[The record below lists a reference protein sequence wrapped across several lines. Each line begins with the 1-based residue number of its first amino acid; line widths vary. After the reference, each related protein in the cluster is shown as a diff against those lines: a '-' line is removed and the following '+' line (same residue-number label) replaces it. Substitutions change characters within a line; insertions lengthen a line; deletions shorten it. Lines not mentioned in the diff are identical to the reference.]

1 MCVLGVRGQT
11 AAGPKAGSTSHPVV
25 ALVVVGVAATVGMRV
40 TKKPGDGGALAK
52 DAPVALA
59 FAPGDVT
66 YVEAQPLARWLPVS
80 GTLQP
85 VRQAIVKAKVAGDVL
100 QVTVR
105 EGETVKTGQ
114 LLARID
120 TNDLEAKYVDRVG
133 ALESAKAQL
142 ALAEKTRAMN
152 VRLLNDKFISQNA
165 FDNTESSFNV
175 AKGSVKSAEAQL
187 QLAQNA
193 LKDASAYSPLAGIVA
208 KKHVQPGEKVAI
220 EAPLITVVDLKD
232 LEVQAMVPAIDV
244 PELRIGMPVEFAV
257 DGFGEP
263 RFTGRVERINPS
275 TEPGTRAIL
284 VYVGLPNLDLALRSG
299 MFATGRIALAASAP
313 TPTLPVT
320 AVRTEAGQNFVW
332 TIDKGK
338 LARRMVALGRRDEV
352 SGRVE
357 VKTKLPAG
365 VPIIAA
371 KLDNLKDGLPAIVK
385 APSSSQNAESG
396 KARSA
401 S

>member
-1 MCVLGVRGQT
+1 MAFGITRRRVIM
-11 AAGPKAGSTSHPVV
+11 AVV

-275 TEPGTRAIL
+275 TEPSTRAIL

>member
-1 MCVLGVRGQT
+1 MAFGITRRRVIM
-11 AAGPKAGSTSHPVV
+11 AVV
-25 ALVVVGVAATVGMRV
+25 ALVVVGVAATVGMRA